1 MKKRKLRPWVKV
13 ALMFVIGVVAVSQV
27 FHILGASASTDQPE
41 SNVYHGIIRLS
52 QNGESDLW
60 ILEKDFPY
68 DQEISVKNKRGYQP
82 LEMVTVVMEGEKI
95 VKDYKTGGE
104 ELDSVEKK
112 FQPSI
117 TTLRRNIV
125 DALYE

>member
-13 ALMFVIGVVAVSQV
+13 ALMFVIGVIAVSQV
-27 FHILGASASTDQPE
+27 FHILGASASTDQSE
-41 SNVYHGIIRLS
+41 SNVYHGIVRLS

-60 ILEKDFPY
+60 ILEKGFPY
-68 DQEISVKNKRGYQP
+68 DQEISVKYKKGYDP
-82 LEMVTVVMEGEKI
+82 LEVVTVVMEGEKI
-95 VKDYKTGGE
+95 VNDYKTEGE
-104 ELDSVEKK
+104 ELGSVEKK

-117 TTLRRNIV
+117 TTLRRNII